1 MSVHVDELTSD
12 IEVQPA
18 PGGETA
24 SAAPTQPL
32 DRWDEDERYRLV
44 RERVLRD
51 LERVAAEGYGD

>member
-12 IEVQPA
+12 IEVQPG
-18 PGGETA
+18 PGGETPE
-24 SAAPTQPL
+24 AAPRPSG
-32 DRWDEDERYRLV
+32 DRWDDDERYRLV